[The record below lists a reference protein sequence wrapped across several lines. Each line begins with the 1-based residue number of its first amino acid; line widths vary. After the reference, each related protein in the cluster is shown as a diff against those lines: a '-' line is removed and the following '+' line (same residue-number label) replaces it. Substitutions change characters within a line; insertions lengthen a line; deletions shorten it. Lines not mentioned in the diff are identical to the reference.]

1 MAHRIMRSKLRAA
14 WGRTRQKRG
23 RRPYHH
29 GNLRNALI
37 DAAAAVVDL
46 HGLSALTLREAARRA
61 GVSHNAPYRHFRDRA
76 GLIAAVAA
84 DGFHMLIEDLELAS
98 AMPERERA
106 GALARAYVRFAE
118 DNPGRFAVM
127 FGQEARAYA
136 NETTL
141 SSARAALE
149 ETLAH
154 ALGTKRAGAL
164 WAAMHGLAALAQ
176 AGHLDAEDAAEAI
189 VLAPIL

>member
-1 MAHRIMRSKLRAA
+1 MRAKPRAA
-14 WGRTRQKRG
+14 KGQTRRKRA

-61 GVSHNAPYRHFRDRA
+61 GVSHNAPYRHFEDRA

-98 AMPERERA
+98 RMPEKERA

-136 NETTL
+136 DETAL

-149 ETLAH
+149 ETLVR
-154 ALGTKRAGAL
+154 ALGAKRSGAL
-164 WAAMHGLAALAQ
+164 WAAMHGLASLAQ
-176 AGHLDAEDAAEAI
+176 AGHLDAEDAAEA
-189 VLAPIL
+189 VALAPIL